1 MSSFDKCKPFEG
13 MSETAVRLM
22 LRYPW
27 FMGLYYSMRV
37 YECNDLPTKTLAT
50 NGTAIWVD
58 PGFWAQLTRDQRMT
72 AVAHEMGHKMLLHC
86 TRLGERNRFIWN
98 IAGDHVIN
106 LMLTESGFTPLT
118 DMTSNGQPWS
128 WFCDEKY
135 KGWTTE
141 AVYDDVM
148 KQAGEQCKSQTGKS
162 ISEWAK
168 EGIGD
173 AADMV
178 DFNENPD
185 GTPDAKGK
193 GPNGQGETVGEYEQ
207 RVRRELKE
215 AEQMSKIAGNCLSWM
230 DRALGNADHI
240 KVNWFDVLEQYL
252 KSLTIAD
259 YSWSRFARKEL
270 VKKGVIC
277 PDMWQPAMGGV
288 RIYIDASG
296 SCWNALP
303 KFNKHLKD
311 VWEQVKPKWVEVRY
325 FQTDVN
331 HEYDQRF
338 ARGEEEIEV
347 HKVGGGGTDFSWLAD
362 DLLDAEEK
370 PEVCLF
376 FTDMYGGFGR
386 EPENVPVIWLSV
398 SEVSVAPFGQVINV
412 N

>member
-27 FMGLYYSMRV
+27 FMGLYYSMRI
-37 YECNDLPTKTLAT
+37 YECKDLPTKTLAT

-58 PGFWAQLTRDQRMT
+58 PGFWSQLTRDQRMT

-86 TRLGERNRFIWN
+86 ARLGERNRYVWN

-106 LMLTESGFTPLT
+106 LMLTESGFTPLK
-118 DMTSNGQPWS
+118 DMTINGQPWS

-148 KQAGEQCKSQTGKS
+148 NKAQEECKKQTGKT
-162 ISEWAK
+162 IDEWAK

-178 DFNENPD
+178 DFGENPD
-185 GTPDAKGK
+185 GTQDGKGK
-193 GPNGQGETVGEYEQ
+193 GPDGKGESIAEYEQ

-215 AEQMSKIAGNCLSWM
+215 AEQMSKIAGNCPAWM

-252 KSLTIAD
+252 KSLSSPTTRGPASLRK
-259 YSWSRFARKEL
+259 SWSRRA
-270 VKKGVIC
+270 
-277 PDMWQPAMGGV
+277 
-288 RIYIDASG
+288 
-296 SCWNALP
+296 
-303 KFNKHLKD
+303 
-311 VWEQVKPKWVEVRY
+311 
-325 FQTDVN
+325 
-331 HEYDQRF
+331 
-338 ARGEEEIEV
+338 
-347 HKVGGGGTDFSWLAD
+347 
-362 DLLDAEEK
+362 
-370 PEVCLF
+370 
-376 FTDMYGGFGR
+376 
-386 EPENVPVIWLSV
+386 
-398 SEVSVAPFGQVINV
+398 
-412 N
+412 